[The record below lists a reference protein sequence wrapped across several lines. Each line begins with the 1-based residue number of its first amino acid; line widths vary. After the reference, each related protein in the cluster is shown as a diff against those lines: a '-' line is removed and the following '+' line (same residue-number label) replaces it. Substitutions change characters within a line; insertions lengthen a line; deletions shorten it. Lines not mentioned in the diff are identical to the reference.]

1 LFRSSIEPMSERLGV
16 NGNFDPL
23 AEAIKCGR
31 AKGVEIHAWI
41 NVMPGWKGP
50 VPPSNPNQLYN
61 KRPDWFW
68 YDQFG
73 KRQPLHRSFY
83 VSVNPCLPEVRH
95 YLVDVFREVVKKY
108 DVDGIHLDYVRFP
121 NEESIPWGSKID
133 YPRDERTLALYRS
146 STGLAPGDNEDS
158 WREWRADCVT
168 SLVRGIREMV
178 DKEKPKAV
186 LSIAVCADPNL
197 AKQRF
202 YQDSQRWLDECLVD
216 YVYPMNYTPSAI
228 AFTDRLHH
236 WCTPKS
242 PIPGLEESKRIVMGV
257 DMGCGSFLD
266 NAAQIKIAL
275 SKDACAGFAAFSYA
289 NLFDSRGPSD
299 VIGSSRKEQKRVG
312 LVQLL
317 REEITSKGA

>member
-1 LFRSSIEPMSERLGV
+1 
-16 NGNFDPL
+16 
-23 AEAIKCGR
+23 
-31 AKGVEIHAWI
+31 
-41 NVMPGWKGP
+41 
-50 VPPSNPNQLYN
+50 
-61 KRPDWFW
+61 
-68 YDQFG
+68 
-73 KRQPLHRSFY
+73 
-83 VSVNPCLPEVRH
+83 
-95 YLVDVFREVVKKY
+95 
-108 DVDGIHLDYVRFP
+108 
-121 NEESIPWGSKID
+121 
-133 YPRDERTLALYRS
+133 
-146 STGLAPGDNEDS
+146 
-158 WREWRADCVT
+158 
-168 SLVRGIREMV
+168 
-178 DKEKPKAV
+178 
-186 LSIAVCADPNL
+186 
-197 AKQRF
+197 
-202 YQDSQRWLDECLVD
+202 
-216 YVYPMNYTPSAI
+216 MNYTPSAI